1 MAEARGV
8 MEGLLMSQPDMPD
21 ALFASALLASE
32 TGDAAAGMQYLERI
46 PAGSRTREMAA
57 LQRRLWAQSQA
68 QRAQALARQ
77 GQVDAARQLL
87 GQAEASLSSDMPSEI
102 FGQLA
107 GAYADIGD
115 APRALAMSRQLLAR
129 TPTPTVAN
137 RLLYASVL
145 LKTRQDIE
153 LSAVLRQLA
162 STSMTSSQRADFD
175 ALRIAYALRQT
186 DALREAGNLEAAYN
200 AMAPVLAEQPD
211 DPKALAALA
220 RLYSAARDEGQA
232 LALYQR
238 VLQRSPTDLDT
249 LLAAA
254 ASASAQRN
262 HADAESYVMAALK
275 QAPDESRVLTA
286 AGRVYRN
293 AGDSRKAEQY
303 LRAAVEADSRLAAG
317 GSPGAPGVPGGLP
330 PANPCLLYTSPSP
343 RD

>member
-1 MAEARGV
+1 MLAAPDSPWVRLDLANIYRRQGLVAEARGV

-200 AMAPVLAEQPD
+200 AMAPVLAERPD

-220 RLYSAARDEGQA
+220 RLYSAARDEAQA
-232 LALYQR
+232 LALY
-238 VLQRSPTDLDT
+238 
-249 LLAAA
+249 
-254 ASASAQRN
+254 
-262 HADAESYVMAALK
+262 
-275 QAPDESRVLTA
+275 
-286 AGRVYRN
+286 
-293 AGDSRKAEQY
+293 
-303 LRAAVEADSRLAAG
+303 
-317 GSPGAPGVPGGLP
+317 
-330 PANPCLLYTSPSP
+330 
-343 RD
+343 